1 MKIKNLMLTT
11 GLALLA
17 TTTMLGTAALAGDH
31 SSTLFN
37 GFYLSG
43 KIGAS
48 TLGHAIERNTGGF
61 MGLPVPDVGSVTS
74 VENTD
79 LTGGVAIGYQR
90 NIFNDRLYLGL
101 EGFFNFEDGSTRNI
115 NGVLV
120 TDIDLNY
127 TYGGRLIGGV
137 NVTKSFSV
145 YVHGGVTVLDYD
157 VRNSYTFAPPVRT
170 RSSTDTAFSY
180 GLAADYKLTDDV
192 SVFAEYTQIADV
204 NFDGI
209 PEVAGGTNRVNPN
222 ELDLRSVSL
231 GLKYS
236 F

>member
-1 MKIKNLMLTT
+1 MKIKDFK
-11 GLALLA
+11 LALSLPLIASITLA
-17 TTTMLGTAALAGDH
+17 VAPVQAADH
-31 SSTLFN
+31 TSTLFSN
-37 GFYLSG
+37 FYLSG

-48 TLGHAIERNTGGF
+48 TLGHSIERNTAGF
-61 MGLPVPDVGSVTS
+61 VLPVPDVGVVSS

-79 LTGGVAIGYQR
+79 LSGGVAIGYQR
-90 NIFNDRLYLGL
+90 NIFNDQLFLGL
-101 EGFFNFEDGSTRNI
+101 EGFFNFEDSSTRNI
-115 NGVLV
+115 NGVLI

-137 NVTKSFSV
+137 NVTKDFSL
-145 YVHGGVTVLDYD
+145 YVHGGVTVLDFD
-157 VRNSYTFAPPVRT
+157 IRNAYTFAPPVRT
-170 RSSTDTAFSY
+170 RSSTETAFSY
-180 GLAADYKLTDDV
+180 GLGGDYKLTDGI
-192 SVFAEYTQIADV
+192 SVFAEFTQIADV
-204 NFDGI
+204 DFGGI